1 MHIQSKT
8 LADMVE
14 VRTKQFEIQPPS
26 LVVKKPQKPPVQT
39 LNFSQLYTRKSKSYD
54 GQGGQ
59 ADIKKELAKKDKAA
73 TKAPKPQKVE
83 NDYLPVQVRS
93 LNLGK
98 NKSFSFGKTAN
109 PYNSATQKRESDICG
124 MNFNHPNNMIYQAHS
139 EQRNWMI
146 KRGKAHQIYYNN
158 DQIQKLRQYFEQMAG
173 EEDHISVEQV
183 REVLYSFGIVLSNE
197 EVDKLVGNEKS
208 FHFEEFLN
216 LLKHSFVK
224 NPRGI

>member
-1 MHIQSKT
+1 
-8 LADMVE
+8 
-14 VRTKQFEIQPPS
+14 
-26 LVVKKPQKPPVQT
+26 
-39 LNFSQLYTRKSKSYD
+39 
-54 GQGGQ
+54 
-59 ADIKKELAKKDKAA
+59 
-73 TKAPKPQKVE
+73 
-83 NDYLPVQVRS
+83 
-93 LNLGK
+93 
-98 NKSFSFGKTAN
+98 
-109 PYNSATQKRESDICG
+109 
-124 MNFNHPNNMIYQAHS
+124 MIYQAHS

-146 KRGKAHQIYYNN
+146 KRGKVHQIYYNN

-173 EEDHISVEQV
+173 EEDCISVEQV